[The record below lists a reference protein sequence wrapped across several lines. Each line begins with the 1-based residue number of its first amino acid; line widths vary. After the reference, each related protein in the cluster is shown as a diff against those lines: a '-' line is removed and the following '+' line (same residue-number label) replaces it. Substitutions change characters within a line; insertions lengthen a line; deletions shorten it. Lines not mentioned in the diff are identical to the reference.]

1 MQEKV
6 TECHKMQKS
15 QGLGY
20 LIKSG
25 RGAKSVMGYFV
36 RTGEDEKT
44 GMDYRVSVRGEKICG
59 MEYAVESPDQTR
71 TRIKKALFLEMW
83 EVTRGVIIATC
94 DKIGIDRRTYYR
106 WRDDDAS
113 FRDALA
119 DVEKTRNKEVE
130 DILMGKIMIEHDP
143 SCVKYYLDR
152 KHPEYKPRMVQ
163 EVIAGER
170 TLEDLIDEDNQKDED
185 KAPTDRGVDQDPEQK
200 KFNCADEVQSGSGVL
215 LENEE
220 APQSDLKG

>member
-6 TECHKMQKS
+6 TECHKIEKS
-15 QGLGY
+15 QGMEY
-20 LIKSG
+20 LVSVK
-25 RGAKSVMGYFV
+25 RGMEKGLGYFV
-36 RTGEDEKT
+36 SNKKG
-44 GMDYRVSVRGEKICG
+44 VSVG

-83 EVTRGVIIATC
+83 EVTRGVIVATC
-94 DKIGIDRRTYYR
+94 DKVGIDRKTYYR
-106 WRDDDAS
+106 WRDGDAS
-113 FRDALA
+113 FRDALEE
-119 DVEKTRNKEVE
+119 VERTRNKEVE

-170 TLEDLIDEDNQKDED
+170 TLEDLIDEFKKDDDNKST
-185 KAPTDRGVDQDPEQK
+185 TDRGIDKDPGQAASDR
-200 KFNCADEVQSGSGVL
+200 ADEVQSGARVL
-215 LENEE
+215 LENEK
-220 APQSDLKG
+220 APQSDTQG